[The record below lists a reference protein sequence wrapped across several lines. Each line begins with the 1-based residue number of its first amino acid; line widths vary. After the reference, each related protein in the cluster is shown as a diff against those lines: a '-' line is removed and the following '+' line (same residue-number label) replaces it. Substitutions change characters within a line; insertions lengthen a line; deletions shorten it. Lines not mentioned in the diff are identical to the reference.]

1 VLLTIQKEIQM
12 LDTSLR
18 STIGKQFD
26 LSMLQY
32 SSGRKPNP
40 EDADLPHPKAL
51 PKGKK
56 NPVEIVITEKKRKA
70 KEKRSHQNWKAAQAY
85 FAEKRRVEVLA
96 AFANGPITIHQFSE
110 HTGMQYQH
118 AAMKLV
124 HWKNL
129 GLCQVVGKT
138 QPERGTKK
146 LGQGQHWRP
155 RNLWDMIRP
164 YPEAAPTSATH
175 PDQATQTAKS

>member
-1 VLLTIQKEIQM
+1 M
-12 LDTSLR
+12 LDHSQR
-18 STIGKQFD
+18 RIIGKQFN
-26 LSMLQY
+26 LTMLQY
-32 SSGRKPNP
+32 SSGRKPDP
-40 EDADLPHPKAL
+40 EDKDLLHPKAL

-56 NPVEIVITEKKRKA
+56 NPVEIVITEKKRKG

-85 FAEKRRVEVLA
+85 FMEKRKAEVLA

-138 QPERGTKK
+138 QPERGAKK
-146 LGQGQHWRP
+146 LGLGQGHHWRP

-164 YPEAAPTSATH
+164 YPEAVPTSAI
-175 PDQATQTAKS
+175 PQDQATQTAES